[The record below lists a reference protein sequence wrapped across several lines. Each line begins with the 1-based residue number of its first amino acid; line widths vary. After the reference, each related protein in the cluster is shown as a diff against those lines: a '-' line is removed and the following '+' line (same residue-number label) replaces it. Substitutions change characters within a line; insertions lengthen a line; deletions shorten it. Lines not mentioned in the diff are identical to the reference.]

1 MHIDELQ
8 RRLNIG
14 EDEDTEFKSAEGGLP
29 KSLWETLSAF
39 ANTSGGYI
47 IFGIAEK
54 GDNVEIHGI
63 RKPDALI
70 KNFWDA
76 HNNPQKF
83 SVPVCSE
90 TDVRRVPIDNRTI
103 IVVHVPQ
110 VSRTQRPVYINGNP
124 MSGTYKRNFEGDYH
138 CTEAEVRQML
148 RDAGDEPQDLQILDG
163 FGLKDLDEETIKAFR
178 QRFGSREPDHPF
190 LALDDRQLLISL
202 GGWHRNRLT
211 GKEGLTL
218 AGLLMFGRE
227 RSLLD
232 AMPYFHVDYQ
242 EQLSSDPDQRW
253 TYRLSVDGKWEPNLF
268 NFYYRTYS
276 RLVTDLDIP
285 FQLNGEAVR
294 KGETHVHEALREA
307 LVNTLIHAD
316 HISSRPIIV
325 IKRPD
330 VFLFQNPGRLRIP
343 LQRLYDGGVSDPR
356 NPNLQKMF
364 QMLGLGEKAGSGFQK
379 ILRAWREQEWIMPLV
394 SEKLD
399 LDVTAVALPMIS
411 MIPAQVEKELK
422 GLVGDAYPSLTELDR
437 ITLVLAHRFGDI
449 SNSDIRHYRK
459 DHPREIGDRLKFLVE
474 RGWLMKTGHGRGS
487 RYRLS
492 RGEPT
497 RDLFSV
503 SSEHSVQSSEHY
515 SEASEHYSELVS
527 IASPVR
533 DKGRAPKSLVRQIIL
548 KICADD
554 YVQLRTLADLLKRE
568 VNSIRNHYVNPM
580 VAEGLLELRY
590 PFQPNHPSQAYKTV
604 DSNHAKES

>member
-70 KNFWDA
+70 KNFRDA
-76 HNNPQKF
+76 HNDLQKL

-90 TDVRRVPIDNRTI
+90 ADVKRVPI
-103 IVVHVPQ
+103 
-110 VSRTQRPVYINGNP
+110 
-124 MSGTYKRNFEGDYH
+124 
-138 CTEAEVRQML
+138 
-148 RDAGDEPQDLQILDG
+148 
-163 FGLKDLDEETIKAFR
+163 
-178 QRFGSREPDHPF
+178 
-190 LALDDRQLLISL
+190 
-202 GGWHRNRLT
+202 
-211 GKEGLTL
+211 
-218 AGLLMFGRE
+218 
-227 RSLLD
+227 
-232 AMPYFHVDYQ
+232 
-242 EQLSSDPDQRW
+242 
-253 TYRLSVDGKWEPNLF
+253 
-268 NFYYRTYS
+268 
-276 RLVTDLDIP
+276 
-285 FQLNGEAVR
+285 
-294 KGETHVHEALREA
+294 
-307 LVNTLIHAD
+307 
-316 HISSRPIIV
+316 
-325 IKRPD
+325 
-330 VFLFQNPGRLRIP
+330 
-343 LQRLYDGGVSDPR
+343 
-356 NPNLQKMF
+356 
-364 QMLGLGEKAGSGFQK
+364 
-379 ILRAWREQEWIMPLV
+379 
-394 SEKLD
+394 
-399 LDVTAVALPMIS
+399 VALPMIS
-411 MIPAQVEKELK
+411 MIPEQIEKELK
-422 GLVGDAYPSLTELDR
+422 GLVGDTYPSLTELDR

-492 RGEPT
+492 KGEPS

-503 SSEHSVQSSEHY
+503 SSEHYVQSSEHY
-515 SEASEHYSELVS
+515 ITDSEHYKELVK
-527 IASPVR
+527 IATPVR

-548 KICADD
+548 KICVED
-554 YVQLRTLADLLKRE
+554 YVQLRTLADLLKRD

-580 VAEGLLELRY
+580 VVEGLLELRY

-604 DSNHAKES
+604 DGNAHKETI